1 MHGSWRV
8 RQVARVLRQG
18 GVIAYPTEAV
28 WGLGCDPWNEAAVRR
43 LLALKGRPQ
52 EKGLIL
58 VAADVRQF
66 DFLLADLPQAWLERL
81 AGTWPGPNTWL
92 VPHRDRLPAWITGR
106 HASVALRVSDHP
118 LVRALCALAG
128 PLVST
133 SANPAGHPAA
143 RSRLRVEQYFPRRL
157 DAVLDGA
164 LGGRRNPSL
173 IRDLPT
179 GQVIRPA

>member
-8 RQVARVLRQG
+8 RQVARVLRAG

-58 VAADVRQF
+58 VAADIGQF
-66 DFLLADLPQAWLERL
+66 DFLLHDLPPAWRERL
-81 AGTWPGPNTWL
+81 ARSWPGPNTWL
-92 VPHRDRLPAWITGR
+92 VPHHHRLPAWITGR

-118 LVRALCALAG
+118 RVRALCSLADRKS
-128 PLVST
+128 V
-133 SANPAGHPAA
+133 
-143 RSRLRVEQYFPRRL
+143 V
-157 DAVLDGA
+157 
-164 LGGRRNPSL
+164 
-173 IRDLPT
+173 
-179 GQVIRPA
+179 